1 MNTEGYLMISNV
13 ITGVLLV
20 TTCSFA
26 CRRRRVTECPYCG
39 AHVQQDGLRQHI
51 DICNVRI
58 GAIAP
63 RSSVVQPVPL
73 PVEQVYAVAVPLP
86 PPYYGNAKVADV

>member
-13 ITGVLLV
+13 ITGAMLV
-20 TTCSFA
+20 MTCSFA
-26 CRRRRVTECPYCG
+26 CRRRHVKECPYCG

-51 DICNVRI
+51 DMCNVRL

-63 RSSVVQPVPL
+63 RPSVVPL
-73 PVEQVYAVAVPLP
+73 PSEQVYAVAVPLP
-86 PPYYGNAKVADV
+86 PPYYGNAKVADI

>member
-20 TTCSFA
+20 MTCSVL
-26 CRRRRVTECPYCG
+26 CRRRRSVECPYCG

-51 DICNVRI
+51 DMCNVRL
-58 GAIAP
+58 GAIVP
-63 RSSVVQPVPL
+63 RSSVQPVPS
-73 PVEQVYAVAVPLP
+73 EQVYAVAVPLP